1 MGWAPARGM
10 EAPGI
15 ARYHGASKPW
25 ACRLVYWG
33 VMVSPL
39 QRSMSRRRVLQFLLA
54 SPMFSAMG
62 RPARAQ
68 DAAVPS
74 RLPDPLPWA
83 PRDLG
88 KLIGEPKE
96 ALSVF
101 DFEPVMKNNVPAAHF
116 GYMATGLDD
125 EVTLRTNR
133 EAFLHYRL
141 RPRRLIDVSK
151 IDMSCEILGATYES
165 PIVIAPTGSNRAF
178 HPDGELAVAR
188 AARTGNHLQILSTV
202 ATASV
207 EEATAARGAPIWF
220 QLYPTREWGV
230 GDRLVKRAVGA
241 GCGVIVLTVDNLG
254 PQKWE
259 TFVRLRRTDT
269 RECGSCHGLNTYLS
283 RKPNFEGIDLKGTAS
298 TAAAN
303 LTWDYVKRLRDSMPA
318 KIVLKGILAPEDAKL
333 AAEIGIDGVIVSN
346 HGGRAEDGGG
356 GTIDALPDIVE
367 ATAGRMPI
375 LIDSGF
381 RRGTDIVK
389 ALALGARAACIG
401 RPYLW
406 GLGAFGQ
413 AGVERVLEILRGE
426 TRAAMQQ
433 LGAPSLGDLRPS
445 LVRRA

>member
-1 MGWAPARGM
+1 LPVTMGHASNG
-10 EAPGI
+10 
-15 ARYHGASKPW
+15 GAIP
-25 ACRLVYWG
+25 CEG
-33 VMVSPL
+33 VMVSPF
-39 QRSMSRRRVLQFLLA
+39 QRSTSRRRVLQFLVA
-54 SPMFSAMG
+54 SPVLSHISRSAL
-62 RPARAQ
+62 AQ
-68 DAAVPS
+68 EAAAPS

-88 KLIGEPKE
+88 KLIGEPRE

-101 DFEPVMKNNVPAAHF
+101 DFEPVMKRNVPAAHF

-133 EAFLHYRL
+133 EAFLHYQL

-151 IDMSCEILGATYES
+151 IDTSCEILGATYES

-202 ATASV
+202 ATVSV

-220 QLYPTREWGV
+220 QLYPTREWGI
-230 GDRLVKRAVGA
+230 GDRLVKRAERA
-241 GCGVIVLTVDNLG
+241 GCPVIVLTVDNLG

-259 TFVRLRRTDT
+259 TFMRLRRTDT
-269 RECGSCHGLNTYLS
+269 RECGSCHGVNTYLS

-303 LTWDYVKRLRDSMPA
+303 LTWDYVKRLRDSTPA
-318 KIVLKGILAPEDAKL
+318 KIALKGILAPEDAKL

-356 GTIDALPDIVE
+356 ATIDALPDIVE
-367 ATAGRMPI
+367 AAAGRMPI

-389 ALALGARAACIG
+389 ALALGARAVCIG

-413 AGVERVLEILRGE
+413 AGVERVLDILRGE

-433 LGAPSLGDLRPS
+433 LGAPSLGHLRPA

>member
-1 MGWAPARGM
+1 
-10 EAPGI
+10 
-15 ARYHGASKPW
+15 
-25 ACRLVYWG
+25 
-33 VMVSPL
+33 MVSPF
-39 QRSMSRRRVLQFLLA
+39 QRSTSRRCVLQLLVG
-54 SPMFSAMG
+54 SPLLSQIGRSAL
-62 RPARAQ
+62 AQ
-68 DAAVPS
+68 DVAAPS
-74 RLPDPLPWA
+74 RPPDPLPWA
-83 PRDLG
+83 PRDVG

-101 DFEPVMKNNVPAAHF
+101 DFEPVMKQNVPAAHF

-125 EVTLRTNR
+125 EVTLRANR

-141 RPRRLIDVSK
+141 RPRRLVDVSK
-151 IDMSCEILGATYES
+151 IDTSCEILGANYEN

-188 AARTGNHLQILSTV
+188 AARAGNHLQILSTV
-202 ATASV
+202 ATVSV

-220 QLYPTREWGV
+220 QLYPTREWAI
-230 GDRLVKRAVGA
+230 GDRLAKRAERA
-241 GCGVIVLTVDNLG
+241 GCQVIVLTVDTLG

-259 TFVRLRRTDT
+259 TFTRLRRTDT
-269 RECGSCHGLNTYLS
+269 RECGSCHGVNTYLS
-283 RKPNFEGIDLKGTAS
+283 RKPNFEGIDLKGATG

-303 LTWDYVKRLRDSMPA
+303 LTWDYVKRLRDTIAS

-333 AAEIGIDGVIVSN
+333 AAEIGIDGIIVSN

-356 GTIDALPDIVE
+356 ATIDALTDILE
-367 ATAGRMPI
+367 AAGGRMPI

-389 ALALGARAACIG
+389 ALALGARAVCIG

-445 LVRRA
+445 MVQRA